1 LIEFKSLTNQNITI
15 AGWPE
20 NGRSRFVE
28 FDLLSWMTK
37 DKTLER
43 MSWSSTGFHGIF
55 EHKHGSDWLTV
66 PIWPYNKL
74 I

>member
-1 LIEFKSLTNQNITI
+1 MIESLSNQNLTI

-28 FDLLSWMTK
+28 FELTIGKTD
-37 DKTLER
+37 DKSSEQ
-43 MSWSSTGFHGIF
+43 MSWYSNGFLGLF

-66 PIWPYNKL
+66 PIWPYNKM